1 MREIKFRAW
10 DKEIKKMFFGRP
22 GDDRWYSKTGFLDV
36 SMGGLIDCELMQF
49 TGLSD
54 KQGVEI
60 YEGDII
66 KANLPYGKLFV
77 VNWVNTRGAFML
89 AGATEQDFAAY
100 DREGYKLN
108 AGKKEIVGN
117 IYQNPELLNN
127 KDK

>member
-1 MREIKFRAW
+1 MQEIKFRAILNKEVRAGYNYW
-10 DKEIKKMFFGRP
+10 VDPVYFTLEDLIRGKVSFTNPEHWTFSLYTGIKDKYGR
-22 GDDRWYSKTGFLDV
+22 
-36 SMGGLIDCELMQF
+36 
-49 TGLSD
+49 
-54 KQGVEI
+54 EI
-60 YEGDII
+60 YGGDII

-117 IYQNPELLNN
+117 IYENYNLI
-127 KDK
+127 K